1 VLTHGFVVDA
11 KGKKMS
17 KSEGNVIPPEKVIK
31 QYGAEILRLW
41 VSATDYRDDIRISP
55 DILKQLTDAYKKIRN
70 TCKFLLSNLYDFD
83 PLTDTVAYAHMQDI
97 DKYALIRLGELI
109 AKARTAFESYEFH
122 TIYHGLY
129 NYCTLDLSAFYLDI
143 LKDRLYTS
151 PPRSDERRSAQ
162 TAIHTI
168 LDAVVRL
175 MAPIFVFTSE
185 EIWRYL
191 PDVSTKRESVH
202 LMPLPVVNPE
212 WQNPQLAAKWS
223 QVLNVRAEV
232 TQALEKARTA
242 KLIGHPLDA
251 SVTISAP
258 SELYDELREYADEL
272 RSVFIVSKV
281 TLVQEQTLEDA
292 YKSAEIEGLQ
302 IHIQAAPGV
311 KCERCWI
318 YDSSVGADSE
328 HPTICKRCTDVLAVI
343 S

>member
-1 VLTHGFVVDA
+1 
-11 KGKKMS
+11 MS

-83 PLTDTVAYAHMQDI
+83 PLTDAVTYAHMQDI

-109 AKARTAFESYEFH
+109 AKARAAFESYEFH
-122 TIYHGLY
+122 TVYHGLY

-185 EIWRYL
+185 EIWRYM
-191 PDVSTKRESVH
+191 PDADAKNATKESVH
-202 LMPLPVVNPE
+202 LTSLPVVNPE

-223 QVLNVRAEV
+223 QVVKVRAEV

-258 SELYDELREYADEL
+258 SELYDELCEYADEL

-318 YDSSVGADSE
+318 YDSSVGADSD
-328 HPTICKRCTDVLAVI
+328 HPTICKRCTDALAVI